1 MEYNAQTLPVD
12 LDAHG
17 WKQVR
22 QESTVHRLQD
32 AKWYAVVFMR
42 PFNPNIDD
50 ENSSQVVRMNRRTYV
65 RISTNSVRSVS
76 WVAAHDDAIGLMR
89 AADNRSEVAS
99 MV

>member
-1 MEYNAQTLPVD
+1 MVQNAQSLPTD

-32 AKWYAVVFMR
+32 AEWYAVVYMR
-42 PFNPNIDD
+42 PFDPDIDD
-50 ENSSQVVRMNRRTYV
+50 ENSSQVVRMNRRMYV
-65 RISTNSVRSVS
+65 RISTNAARSVS
-76 WVAAHDDAIGLMR
+76 WGAAHTDAIGLMR
-89 AADNRSEVAS
+89 AADNRTDVAP